1 MINKEILYS
10 LRDIS
15 IIPSVISEIESRS
28 ECNPTCFDI
37 TGEKEGYL
45 PLITAPMSCVLDENN
60 YKEYDKLGISVIIP
74 RTVSSKRRIELMT
87 KYFCAFSIK
96 EVEDIL
102 EFSVPE
108 ENIKYHIL
116 IDIANGHMKKQI
128 DLCKKLKDK
137 FGTNAVVMVG
147 NIANPET
154 YKEYENAGADFIRVG
169 IGGGSGCLSSTQTG
183 VHYPLASLLDD
194 IRKIKTK
201 ILGKCKIIADG
212 GISSYSDVIKCLA
225 LGVDYVMCGRLFTV
239 AAKKGENI
247 DDPVSYYGMSTKKAQ
262 KQMGKK
268 STELKT
274 SEGREIILKKQYTL
288 EGWVENMHDY
298 LCSAMSYCNSQDLDT
313 FRNTAECQV
322 ISQYSSSLINDK

>member
-15 IIPSVISEIESRS
+15 IIPSVISEIKSRS

-37 TGEKEGYL
+37 TGKKEGYL

-60 YKEYDKLGISVIIP
+60 YKEYDKLGISIIIP
-74 RTVSSKRRIELMT
+74 RTVSSKRRIEMMT

-102 EFSVPE
+102 EFPIPTDD
-108 ENIKYHIL
+108 IKYYIL
-116 IDIANGHMKKQI
+116 IDVANGHMKKQI
-128 DLCKKLKDK
+128 ELGKKLKDK
-137 FGTNAVVMVG
+137 FGSSVVIMGG

-154 YKEYENAGADFIRVG
+154 YKEYENAGFNMVRCG

-194 IRKIKTK
+194 IRKIKTTST
-201 ILGKCKIIADG
+201 CKIIADG

-225 LGVDYVMCGRLFTV
+225 LGADYVMCGRLFTV
-239 AAKKGENI
+239 AAKKGETI
-247 DDPVSYYGMSTKKAQ
+247 GDSVSYYGMSTKKAQ
-262 KQMGKK
+262 QQMGKK

-298 LCSAMSYCNSQDLDT
+298 LCSAMSYCNSRDLDT

>member
-1 MINKEILYS
+1 MINKEVLYS

-37 TGEKEGYL
+37 TGKKEGFL
-45 PLITAPMSCVLDENN
+45 PLITAPMSCVIDENN

-74 RTVSSKRRIELMT
+74 RTVSSKKRIELMT
-87 KYFCAFSIK
+87 KFFCAFSIK
-96 EVEDIL
+96 EAEDIL
-102 EFSVPE
+102 EFSVPA
-108 ENIKYHIL
+108 KSVRYHVL
-116 IDIANGHMKKQI
+116 IDVANGHMKKQI
-128 DLCKKLKDK
+128 ELGKKLKGK
-137 FGTNAVVMVG
+137 FGSNIVLMGG

-154 YKEYENAGADFIRVG
+154 YKEYENANWDFVRVS
-169 IGGGSGCLSSTQTG
+169 IGNGNSCLSSTQTG

-194 IRKIKTK
+194 IRKIKTT
-201 ILGKCKIIADG
+201 GTCKIIADG
-212 GISSYSDVIKCLA
+212 GISSYSEIIKCLA
-225 LGVDYVMCGRLFTV
+225 LGADYVMCGRLFTV
-239 AAKKGENI
+239 AAKNGENI
-247 DDPVSYYGMSTKKAQ
+247 GDLVSYYGMSTKKAQ
-262 KQMGKK
+262 QQMGKK

-298 LCSAMSYCNSQDLDT
+298 LCSAMSYCNSRDLDT
-313 FRNTAECQV
+313 FRNTAKCQV

>member
-15 IIPSVISEIESRS
+15 IIPSVVSEIESRS

-37 TGEKEGYL
+37 TGKKEGFL
-45 PLITAPMSCVLDENN
+45 PLITAPMSCVIDENN

-74 RTVSSKRRIELMT
+74 RTVSSKKRIELMT
-87 KYFCAFSIK
+87 KFFCAFSIK
-96 EVEDIL
+96 EAEDIL
-102 EFSVPE
+102 EFPVPAKSVR
-108 ENIKYHIL
+108 YHVL
-116 IDIANGHMKKQI
+116 IDVANGHMKKQI
-128 DLCKKLKDK
+128 ELGKKLKEK
-137 FGTNAVVMVG
+137 FGSNIVLMGG

-154 YKEYENAGADFIRVG
+154 YKEYENAGFDFIRVG
-169 IGGGSGCLSSTQTG
+169 IGGGSSCLSSTQTG

-194 IRKIKTK
+194 IRKIKTTNT
-201 ILGKCKIIADG
+201 CKIIADG
-212 GISSYSDVIKCLA
+212 GISSYSEIIKCLA
-225 LGVDYVMCGRLFTV
+225 LGADYVMCGRLFTV

-247 DDPVSYYGMSTKKAQ
+247 GDMVSYYGMSTKKAQ
-262 KQMGKK
+262 QQMGKK

-298 LCSAMSYCNSQDLDT
+298 LCSAMSYCNSRNLDT
-313 FRNTAECQV
+313 FRKTAKCQV

>member
-15 IIPSVISEIESRS
+15 IIPSVVSEIESRS

-37 TGEKEGYL
+37 TGKNEGYL
-45 PLITAPMSCVLDENN
+45 PLITAPMACVLNESN
-60 YKEYDKLGISVIIP
+60 YKEYDKLGISIIIP
-74 RTVSSKRRIELMT
+74 RTVSSKRRIEMMT

-102 EFSVPE
+102 EFPIPTDD
-108 ENIKYHIL
+108 IKYYIL
-116 IDIANGHMKKQI
+116 IDVANGHMKKQI
-128 DLCKKLKDK
+128 ELGKKLKDK
-137 FGTNAVVMVG
+137 FGSSVVIMGG

-154 YKEYENAGADFIRVG
+154 YKEYENAGFNMVRCG

-194 IRKIKTK
+194 IRKIKTTST
-201 ILGKCKIIADG
+201 CKIIADG

-225 LGVDYVMCGRLFTV
+225 LGADYVMCGRLFTV
-239 AAKKGENI
+239 AAKKGETI
-247 DDPVSYYGMSTKKAQ
+247 GDSVSYYGMSTKKAQ
-262 KQMGKK
+262 QQMGKK

-298 LCSAMSYCNSQDLDT
+298 LCSAMSYCNSRDLDT